1 MRSFRALRAAA
12 TLLCAL
18 SLGLG
23 CALLAGF
30 AAPVRAQTI
39 SNTASASWNQAGQ
52 AYTGLSNTVAFTVVP
67 AAATIETFAAAPRQ
81 GTLAFTAAR
90 CGGVPL
96 VVGTGPD
103 PGAAGQQLAGVEPA
117 TQVRIGD
124 AFYFRVTA
132 HGANHDPAKVDQL
145 ETALV
150 VSSGDR
156 ETIVIYETGPD
167 TGVFVGA
174 VPTVA
179 IPPGFRADD
188 CRLSV
193 GSGDSIAISARE
205 AQGAA
210 VLAAAR
216 VAVLADPYGY
226 VFDSEDGSAVDG
238 ARVSL
243 VEASSG
249 APAQVFADDGI
260 TTWPAMVISGQPV
273 IDGAGNRH
281 LFGPGEYRFPLAPR
295 GLYRLIVEPPD
306 PYRAP
311 SAATAAQLAGVTRP
325 DGSPLTIVPASTGG
339 SLELDSPE
347 PVRVDLPVDRPGKPV
362 VLTKTAS
369 RPRAQPG
376 DLVFYTI
383 VVSNPDRSHAK
394 RAVRLSDRPDR
405 ALRLRPDSLRV
416 DGRGTPGQ
424 LVVAPD
430 GSGFALTLDTIPAG
444 GRRTITYAASI
455 RPDATP
461 GPAQNRVDAT
471 DSRGFFASAGALVT
485 VEEDGLTARMTL
497 IGRITE
503 GGCAA
508 RGQGRGIAGVRV
520 TLEDGSFAVTDADG
534 RYHFDGLVPG
544 SHVVQAARHSL
555 PAGGR
560 FVDCARS
567 ANSAGSASSR
577 FIRGQGGSLI
587 VADFTATVPA
597 GAPRDEA
604 STLPEPLSDKA
615 AAGAEIDWLGQV
627 DGPPAFLFPAP
638 DHNPRSPSIRV
649 AIRHLASQKV
659 ELTVDGKPADPVS
672 FDGLKLDAARTRAV
686 SLWRGV
692 PLGAE
697 TTRLHALVRNADGTV
712 AAELTREVHFTET
725 PADAQ
730 ILPERSRLVA
740 DGHTR
745 PVIALRLVDRHG
757 RPVHAGLSGELQLSA
772 PYETADLADAR
783 QTRALS
789 GAGAQAP
796 HWTVKGDDGSA
807 YVELAPTMVSGSL
820 QLDLVFPEGQ
830 QQQSR
835 RRTLKAWIV
844 PGKVPW
850 TLVGLAQGM
859 AGARTVA
866 DEMERTGRLDSDL
879 GDRAR
884 VAFYAKG
891 RLRGSTLLTLA
902 YDSAKQRG
910 DQRLL
915 GAIDP
920 RAYYTIYAD
929 GSTRRFDAASRD
941 KLYVRIESR
950 GFYALFGDFETGFAQ
965 TQLARYSR
973 TATGVKA
980 EFDNGRVHAQT
991 FATQVAARHR
1001 REELQGAGIS
1011 GPYRLGSRAIIAN
1024 SDQVAIEVRD
1034 RFRSE
1039 VIVERRV
1046 LSRFLDYDIDLL
1058 AGTITFKQPVLSRD
1072 AALNP
1077 QFIVVDYEVDPGLAA
1092 SGALNAGLRADWT
1105 SRTGKLRVGATAI
1118 TDKCDAARTDLAAA
1132 DLRYRPDARTE
1143 VRAETALSARSGS
1156 TAGAWLVEAERR
1168 DGQLS
1173 LLAYARSV
1181 DAAYGVGQ
1189 LNGAEAGRRKLG
1201 ADARLALSETLAIS
1215 ASAWADRSLTDNAR
1229 REAVRL
1235 RGEYRTRP
1243 ASAWLGISAMQD
1255 HLIDGTSPG
1264 SLLLEG
1270 GIGRRFLDGKL
1281 QIDAATSVG
1290 VGGTGSADQ
1299 PARHQVSAGYAV
1311 TSWLKLLGTYEIA
1324 IGHALEASTA
1334 RAGFELQPWQGARWT
1349 SALGRQ
1355 TIAESGARSFA
1366 AFGLAQA
1373 WQVNPRLSLDASLD
1387 ANTVISGFAR
1397 AKVINPAQPLA
1408 SVGQLGSNG
1417 TLAEAFTALTLG
1429 ASWREDRWTVTARG
1443 EWRTGELADRHG
1455 FTLGAIR
1462 QLGEGRMVGS
1472 GLTWTRASG
1481 ADGSRSEVLDGA
1493 VALAWRPAS
1502 SRVAWL
1508 SKLEYR
1514 ADRALAAI
1522 TAATA
1527 PLAGPTVLSDTT
1539 SGRSR
1544 RLIGSLAS
1552 NWTAWSRD
1560 GDRSAQRIELGL
1572 FGAVRYN
1579 LDAVGDQRLAGTTLL
1594 TGIDLRIAVG
1604 SRVELG
1610 GSATLRAGLADG
1622 TSRVAYGPQLTVTP
1636 ATNTALTIGYTFSGY
1651 RDRDFAEARSTR
1663 SGVFVALKMKFDE
1676 GSLGFLGL
1684 GRR

>member
-1 MRSFRALRAAA
+1 MRSLRALRAAP

-18 SLGLG
+18 C
-23 CALLAGF
+23 CALLTGLGP
-30 AAPVRAQTI
+30 AAHAQTI
-39 SNTASASWNQAGQ
+39 SNTASANWWQGGQ
-52 AYTGLSNTVAFTVVP
+52 SLTGQSNTLAFKVVP
-67 AAATIETFAAAPRQ
+67 ATATIETFAAAPAQ
-81 GTLAFTAAR
+81 GTLAYTPAR
-90 CGGVPL
+90 CGNVPL
-96 VVGTGPD
+96 VAGSGTDPGGTG
-103 PGAAGQQLAGVEPA
+103 QQVLAGVEPA

-124 AFYFRVTA
+124 AFYFKVTA
-132 HGANHDPAKVDQL
+132 PAANRDPARIDQL
-145 ETALV
+145 ETTLT

-156 ETIVIYETGPD
+156 ETIMIFETGPD

-174 VPTVA
+174 VPTVGM
-179 IPPGFRADD
+179 PPGLQAND

-193 GSGDSIAISARE
+193 ASGDAIAISTRE
-205 AQGAA
+205 APTAP
-210 VLAAAR
+210 VLATAQ

-226 VFDSEDGSAVDG
+226 VFDSEDGSPVDG
-238 ARVSL
+238 ARISL
-243 VEASSG
+243 VDATTG
-249 APAQVFADDGI
+249 QPAQVFADNGV
-260 TTWPAMVISGQPV
+260 TTWPATVTSGQPV

-281 LFGPGEYRFPLAPR
+281 LFGPGEYRFPLAAR
-295 GLYRLIVEPPD
+295 GLYRLVVEPPD

-311 SAATAAQLAGVTRP
+311 SAATPAQLAGVTRP
-325 DGSPLTIVPASTGG
+325 DGSPLTLAPASTGG
-339 SLELDSPE
+339 SLALDSPE
-347 PVRVDLPVDRPGKPV
+347 PVRIDIPVDRPGKPV
-362 VLTKTAS
+362 VLSKTAS

-376 DLVFYTI
+376 DPVFYTI
-383 VVSNPDRSHAK
+383 VVSNPDATHAK
-394 RAVRLSDRPDR
+394 RAVRVSDRPDR
-405 ALRLRPDSLRV
+405 ALRLRPDTLRL
-416 DGRGTPGQ
+416 DGRGAPGNVQ
-424 LVVAPD
+424 ISPD

-444 GRRTITYAASI
+444 GRRTITYAAAV
-455 RPDATP
+455 RPDAAP

-471 DSRGFFASAGALVT
+471 DSRGFSAFAGALVT
-485 VEEDGLTARMTL
+485 VEDDGLTARMTL
-497 IGRITE
+497 IGRITD

-520 TLEDGSFAVTDADG
+520 TLEDGSFAVTDAEG

-544 SHVVQAARHSL
+544 SHVVQAARATL
-555 PAGGR
+555 PAGGH

-567 ANSAGSASSR
+567 ANSAGSATSR
-577 FIRGQGGSLI
+577 FVRGQGGSLI
-587 VADFTATVPA
+587 VADFQALVPA
-597 GAPRDEA
+597 GATRQEHAP
-604 STLPEPLSDKA
+604 LPDPPSDKA
-615 AAGAEIDWLGQV
+615 AAGAEIDWLSQI

-638 DHNPRSPSIRV
+638 DHNPRSPAIRV
-649 AIRHLASQKV
+649 TIRHLASQQV
-659 ELTVDGKPADPVS
+659 ELAIDGKPADPVS
-672 FDGLKLDAARTRAV
+672 FDGLKLDGTRTRAV
-686 SLWRGV
+686 SLWRGI
-692 PLGAE
+692 PLAGE
-697 TTRLHALVRNADGTV
+697 TTRLHALIRNPDGTI
-712 AAELTREVHFTET
+712 AADLTREVHFTET
-725 PADAQ
+725 PADAE
-730 ILPERSRLVA
+730 LVPERSRLVA

-745 PVIALRLVDRHG
+745 PVIALRLVDRQG

-796 HWTVKGDDGSA
+796 HWTVKGDDGIA

-820 QLDLVFPEGQ
+820 QLDLVFPDGP
-830 QQQSR
+830 QQSR

-866 DEMERTGRLDSDL
+866 DEMDRTGRLDSDL
-879 GDRAR
+879 GERTR

-891 RLRGSTLLTLA
+891 RLRGATLLTLA
-902 YDSAKQRG
+902 YDSAKQRT

-941 KLYVRIESR
+941 KLYVRIEASR
-950 GFYALFGDFETGFAQ
+950 YYALFGDFETGFAQ

-1001 REELQGAGIS
+1001 HEELQGAGIS

-1046 LSRFLDYDIDLL
+1046 LTRFLDYDIDLL
-1058 AGTITFKQPVLSRD
+1058 AGTISFKAPVLSRD
-1072 AALNP
+1072 AVLNP
-1077 QFIVVDYEVDPGLAA
+1077 QFIVVDYEIDPGLAA

-1105 SRTGKLRVGATAI
+1105 SKGGKLRLGATAI
-1118 TDKCDAARTDLAAA
+1118 TDKGDAARTDLGAA
-1132 DLRYRPDARTE
+1132 DLRYRPDERTE
-1143 VRAETALSARSGS
+1143 LRIETAVSARAGA
-1156 TAGAWLVEAERR
+1156 TAGAWLIEAERR
-1168 DGQLS
+1168 DRQLS
-1173 LLAYARSV
+1173 LLAYARSA

-1189 LNGAEAGRRKLG
+1189 LGGAEVGRRKFG
-1201 ADARLALSETLAIS
+1201 ADARLALSEKLAVS
-1215 ASAWADRSLTDNAR
+1215 ASAWTDRSLSDFAH
-1229 REAVRL
+1229 REALRL

-1243 ASAWLGISAMQD
+1243 ASAWLGLSAMQD

-1281 QIDAATSVG
+1281 QVDAATSVG

-1311 TSWLKLLGTYEIA
+1311 TPWLKLLGTYEIA

-1334 RAGFELQPWQGARWT
+1334 RAGFEIQPWQGARWT
-1349 SALGRQ
+1349 GALGRQ
-1355 TIAESGARSFA
+1355 RMAEAGSRSFA

-1373 WQVNPRLSLDASLD
+1373 WQVDPRLSLDASLD
-1387 ANTVISGFAR
+1387 SNRVISGLAR

-1408 SVGQLGSNG
+1408 SGGQLGSNG
-1417 TLAEAFTALTLG
+1417 TLAEAFTAVTLG
-1429 ASWREDRWTVTARG
+1429 ASWRAERWTLTARG
-1443 EWRTGELADRHG
+1443 EWRSGELADRHG
-1455 FTLGAIR
+1455 LALGAIR
-1462 QLGEGRMVGS
+1462 RLGEGRMLGA
-1472 GLTWTRASG
+1472 GLTCTMASG
-1481 ADGSRSEVLDGA
+1481 ADGSRSAVLDGA
-1493 VALAWRPAS
+1493 MALAWRPAA
-1502 SRVAWL
+1502 SRLAWL
-1508 SKLEYR
+1508 SKVEYR
-1514 ADRALAAI
+1514 ADSAV
-1522 TAATA
+1522 AATGA
-1527 PLAGPTVLSDTT
+1527 AGASLAGPTALADST

-1544 RLIGSLAS
+1544 RLIGSVS
-1552 NWTAWSRD
+1552 GNWTAWSRD
-1560 GDRSAQRIELGL
+1560 GEQSAQRVELGL

-1579 LDAVGDQRLAGTTLL
+1579 LAAEGDQRLAGTTVL
-1594 TGIDLRIAVG
+1594 TGLDLRIAVG

-1622 TSRVAYGPQLTVTP
+1622 TTRIAYGPQLTLTP
-1636 ATNTALTIGYTFSGY
+1636 AANTAVTVGYTFSGY
-1651 RDRDFAEARSTR
+1651 RDRDFAETRSTR
-1663 SGVFVALKMKFDE
+1663 SGVSVALKMKFDE
-1676 GSLGFLGL
+1676 GTLGWLGL
-1684 GRR
+1684 GQR